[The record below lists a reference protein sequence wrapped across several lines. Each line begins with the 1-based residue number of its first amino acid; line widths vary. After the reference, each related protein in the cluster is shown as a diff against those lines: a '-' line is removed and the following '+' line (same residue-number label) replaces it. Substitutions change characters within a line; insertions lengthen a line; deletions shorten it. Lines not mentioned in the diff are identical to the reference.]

1 MRYICKKDIAM
12 TANVKIDLSNP
23 MALPLLGYL
32 ESLPF
37 IEVKRGKPKSG
48 SVWQQA
54 LDEGAVTV
62 DEFVDEMKARIEKW
76 PDNA

>member
-1 MRYICKKDIAM
+1 M

-23 MALPLLGYL
+23 MALPLLDYL

-37 IEVKRGKPKSG
+37 AEVKRGQRKPKSA
-48 SVWQQA
+48 WQHA

-62 DEFVDEMKARIEKW
+62 DEFFDELDERIKRRF
-76 PDNA
+76 DA